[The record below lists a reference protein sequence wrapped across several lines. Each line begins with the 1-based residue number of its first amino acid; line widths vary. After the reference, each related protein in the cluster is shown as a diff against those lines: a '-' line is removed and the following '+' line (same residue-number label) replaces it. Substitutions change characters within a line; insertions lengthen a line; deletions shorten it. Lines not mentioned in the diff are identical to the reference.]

1 MKITADLPDALRDS
15 LPPLADSLKDA
26 LPPLPDRGRDA
37 LPAPGGPPLRHE
49 YSEAPY
55 KNAVTSFADAV
66 TKD

>member
-1 MKITADLPDALRDS
+1 MKITASPDLPDTLKGA
-15 LPPLADSLKDA
+15 LPPLAPLQDKGRNA
-26 LPPLPDRGRDA
+26 LAPL
-37 LPAPGGPPLRHE
+37 GGPPLKHE